1 MTRDNILLKLDK
13 LMTRLLRYRR
23 NNYHNTILK
32 EEDRLDF
39 GKDLKYVEHAI
50 NLLKGEHIPS
60 FAKAD
65 IVKLNK
71 VWKKYKPKE
80 YVAHA

>member
-50 NLLKGEHIPS
+50 NLLKGDSIPT

-71 VWKKYKPKE
+71 GWKKYKPKE